1 MLVGT
6 RYRGPRGR
14 QGEDSSPAGA
24 SDWERW
30 LANESTRGS
39 AGACL
44 QELLSCP
51 CDVTAEQERAVFDY
65 LLSIPQGQAA
75 DYAPV
80 LAAFGPNTSTPFH
93 RLAAFSSWRAP
104 DPAEVTIERQDVL
117 RVNASGY
124 HWDLAAS
131 GLPNAY
137 KKIRSVPSW
146 RLAHTLLPVTVHK
159 AAEDGG
165 MVARYTFADGEVS
178 VGERVLF
185 RPSLR

>member
-1 MLVGT
+1 MRV
-6 RYRGPRGR
+6 
-14 QGEDSSPAGA
+14 QGEAL
-24 SDWERW
+24 E
-30 LANESTRGS
+30 LAFRM
-39 AGACL
+39 
-44 QELLSCP
+44 LLSCP
-51 CDVTAEQERAVFDY
+51 CDVTPEQERAVFDY
-65 LLSIPQGQAA
+65 LLSIPQGQTA

-117 RVNASGY
+117 RVNASSY

-146 RLAHTLLPVTVHK
+146 QLAHTLLPVTVHK

-165 MVARYTFADGEVS
+165 MVARYTFADGEV
-178 VGERVLF
+178 VGERVLSA
-185 RPSLR
+185 RV